1 MYKSKLYQVLAQ
13 FDKKEIKRLDLF
25 LNSPFFNQDR
35 RIILYFNEIKT
46 SLVSKEQLD
55 KKLLFNHLFPNKSYD
70 DTLLRVLQSQFL
82 KLVEKFIFH
91 NQSSENDFESTF
103 QLLEYYRIRQLWK
116 PYTTHLKKIATHFA
130 SNSIGDESHI
140 WYRYKYM
147 TEKINLE
154 AFNKTIKPDSLQN
167 YYNSVSDV
175 HLTALL
181 KSACRLL
188 TEESVYNYTFD
199 IGTLNTLA
207 GWIKTH
213 EQNLSPIVRVYFAY
227 YQMLED
233 PSAEEHYQTFV
244 QLLAQHNSIF
254 PKKELRDLYLV
265 ANNYCIKRVNQGD
278 KKYENL
284 ALKNYKDA
292 LEEEVLFENG
302 LLSQRT
308 YNNIVALA
316 LKNNQWDWV
325 EDFMDKYT
333 QSLRS
338 SEQESTYHLNKA
350 RLSYVKQDFDQ
361 ALELLQGADFK
372 PMLNNLSAKTLMIKL
387 FYETEEYDVLYY
399 QLKAMRAFLY
409 RNKVMGYHKKAFNNL
424 IRYTEKLLRIHSGDK
439 QKIEKVKSSIE
450 DEEIIW
456 EKEWLL
462 TQLEKKGK

>member
-1 MYKSKLYQVLAQ
+1 M
-13 FDKKEIKRLDLF
+13 
-25 LNSPFFNQDR
+25 SPFFNQDK
-35 RIILYFNEIKT
+35 RIILYFNEIK
-46 SLVSKEQLD
+46 SSIVKDEIPD
-55 KKLLFNHLFPNKSYD
+55 KKLLFRKLFPNKPYN
-70 DTLLRVLQSQFL
+70 DTMLRVLQSQFL
-82 KLVEKFIFH
+82 KLVERFIFH
-91 NQSSENDFESTF
+91 DQSYQNEFDFTF
-103 QLLEYYRIRQLWK
+103 QLLEYYRVRQLWK
-116 PYTTHLKKIATHFA
+116 PYQAHLKKIATHFTLD
-130 SNSIGDESHI
+130 SIDDESHI

-154 AFNKTIKPDSLQN
+154 AFNKTINPDSLQHFF
-167 YYNSVSDV
+167 NSVSDV
-175 HLTALL
+175 YLTALL

-207 GWIKTH
+207 SWLKKH
-213 EQNLSPIVRVYFAY
+213 EPDLSPIVRVYYAY

-244 QLLAQHNSIF
+244 HLLTKHNSIF

-278 KKYENL
+278 KKYESL

-308 YNNIVALA
+308 YNNIIALA

-325 EDFMDKYT
+325 EDFMEKYT
-333 QSLRS
+333 RSLRF

-350 RLSYVKQDFDQ
+350 RLSYVKQDYDQ
-361 ALELLQGADFK
+361 ALQLLQGADFK

-424 IRYTEKLLRIHSGDK
+424 IRYTEKLLRIHTGDT
-439 QKIEKVKSSIE
+439 QKIAKVKSSIE

-462 TQLEKKGK
+462 KQLESKDK